1 MGGHYQTAGVYT
13 CYLMLPLVCT
23 PHIKKKLKKKYRVN
37 CDKMTSK
44 KEWEKSISFFN
55 SYSRIFICACSVI
68 IEYVNKKQIK
78 YLEQKLTKQSEY
90 ATSVYSPLFFRGGG
104 GTIPLVWI
112 WKPIVSRTVEEAMSQ
127 CWYLPIVFVL
137 VFITV
142 PVSNHFCVVCR
153 HFICLMLLFQGRVPC
168 QNIIVP

>member
-1 MGGHYQTAGVYT
+1 M
-13 CYLMLPLVCT
+13 
-23 PHIKKKLKKKYRVN
+23 N
-37 CDKMTSK
+37 CDKTTSK
-44 KEWEKSISFFN
+44 KEWKKFISFFN

-112 WKPIVSRTVEEAMSQ
+112 WKPIVSHTVEEAMS
-127 CWYLPIVFVL
+127 LL
-137 VFITV
+137 VSSYCICACLHHCPSLKSFLCCLSPFHLSYVAVSRPCRLSEYYCTLAGPHSGKVTTV
-142 PVSNHFCVVCR
+142 EPRYN
-153 HFICLMLLFQGRVPC
+153 
-168 QNIIVP
+168 

>member
-1 MGGHYQTAGVYT
+1 
-13 CYLMLPLVCT
+13 
-23 PHIKKKLKKKYRVN
+23 
-37 CDKMTSK
+37 MTSK
-44 KEWEKSISFFN
+44 KEWKKFISFFN

-127 CWYLPIVFVL
+127 CWYLPIVLILCLSSSLSQSQIIFVL
-137 VFITV
+137 FVAISSVLCCCFKA
-142 PVSNHFCVVCR
+142 VSLVR
-153 HFICLMLLFQGRVPC
+153 ILLYPSRASQWKGDYSGTP
-168 QNIIVP
+168 I